1 MAYDLKSEGGLVAC
15 PWVQILPHPP
25 EFKIMSEYYTMSPEM
40 FKKFGPKGENS
51 KNMDE
56 EIRKVF
62 KLPPNRYYSVTLS
75 PSPVGRVFVDRSRTR
90 VFESIKLS
98 KSN

>member
-1 MAYDLKSEGGLVAC
+1 M
-15 PWVQILPHPP
+15 P
-25 EFKIMSEYYTMSPEM
+25 EDMVKR
-40 FKKFGPKGENS
+40 FGENGENS

-56 EIRKVF
+56 EIRKTF

-75 PSPVGRVFVDRSRTR
+75 PSPVGRVFVDRTRSR
-90 VFESIKLS
+90 VVECEKLS